1 MSSIYNQNKAVLS
14 WVAYCLVR
22 LRDRCCN
29 PHQQRLEFMW
39 NSWHR
44 VNFTGTH
51 FKETRNQKRFDSV
64 SRCSSVW
71 SINSAFISCTGLSF
85 PTFADLN
92 TTSTAKSNVIEF
104 PLVCTHFWAA
114 FAPFPLDMSSLR
126 AVCPVSTPVVS
137 SAALAGNQHV
147 FTVYTVRATRSNE
160 GSCGGAGVRL
170 LRLIVLFKFKCCGAQ
185 ACVDLWGSWLLLLLC
200 DITATHTSHGVNHR
214 LRCSQSSS
222 GYLIY
227 VVKLGCAVQQ
237 LIIIDF
243 IYFPSVFPL
252 RVFSEVWSCCD
263 KMLSITLPETRN

>member
-1 MSSIYNQNKAVLS
+1 MS

-64 SRCSSVW
+64 SRCRWVW
-71 SINSAFISCTGLSF
+71 SINSAFISCTGFSF

-126 AVCPVSTPVVS
+126 AVCPNTCCELSSTRRKS
-137 SAALAGNQHV
+137 
-147 FTVYTVRATRSNE
+147 T
-160 GSCGGAGVRL
+160 C
-170 LRLIVLFKFKCCGAQ
+170 I
-185 ACVDLWGSWLLLLLC
+185 
-200 DITATHTSHGVNHR
+200 HR
-214 LRCSQSSS
+214 LHRESNAFWRGQLRRSWRQAAPT
-222 GYLIY
+222 YR
-227 VVKLGCAVQQ
+227 VV
-237 LIIIDF
+237 
-243 IYFPSVFPL
+243 
-252 RVFSEVWSCCD
+252 
-263 KMLSITLPETRN
+263 